1 MSPKTAPAPKQAIF
15 VKAFHSINLIALI
28 LMTASGLQIY
38 RTHLVSLRTKYI
50 AFRQPLIRQFND
62 LIGSWGFAYQNE

>member
-1 MSPKTAPAPKQAIF
+1 MLKPFRVMFNKWCLSLTAYKF
-15 VKAFHSINLIALI
+15 L
-28 LMTASGLQIY
+28 Y